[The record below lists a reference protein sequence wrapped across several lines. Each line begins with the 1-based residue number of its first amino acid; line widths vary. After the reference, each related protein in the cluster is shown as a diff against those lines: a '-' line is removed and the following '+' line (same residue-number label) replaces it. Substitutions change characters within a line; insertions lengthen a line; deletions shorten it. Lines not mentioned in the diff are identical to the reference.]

1 MTHFLCHLH
10 DSLMTRFIMSPGDNN
25 NTKQVIQK
33 DAGNLYIYY
42 IYDTKCEYPTR
53 VPAIT
58 QTHVSRFKKTVFI
71 SCNSANSPKFVQ
83 KCFLNPT
90 PITEKK
96 SATSIQCTY
105 LLF

>member
-1 MTHFLCHLH
+1 
-10 DSLMTRFIMSPGDNN
+10 MTRFIMSPGDNN

-58 QTHVSRFKKTVFI
+58 QTHVSRFKKQSLLVAI
-71 SCNSANSPKFVQ
+71 Q
-83 KCFLNPT
+83 
-90 PITEKK
+90 PIHQNLYKNA
-96 SATSIQCTY
+96 S
-105 LLF
+105 